1 MSVLKKAV
9 MTNMAIASP
18 IFVHNKWKPNFL
30 FSLSNQSVGGKTI
43 GVRTVK
49 IEKLIVGEDK

>member
-1 MSVLKKAV
+1 MIKKAV
-9 MTNMAIASP
+9 MTNIAITSP
-18 IFVHNKWKPNFL
+18 MFVHNKWKPSLL

>member
-1 MSVLKKAV
+1 MIKNAV
-9 MTNMAIASP
+9 IINIAIRSP
-18 IFVHNKWKPNFL
+18 IFVDNKWNTNFL

>member
-1 MSVLKKAV
+1 MIKKAV
-9 MTNMAIASP
+9 ITSIAIRSP

>member
-1 MSVLKKAV
+1 MIKKAV
-9 MTNMAIASP
+9 ITNIAITSP

-49 IEKLIVGEDK
+49 IEKLIVGDDK